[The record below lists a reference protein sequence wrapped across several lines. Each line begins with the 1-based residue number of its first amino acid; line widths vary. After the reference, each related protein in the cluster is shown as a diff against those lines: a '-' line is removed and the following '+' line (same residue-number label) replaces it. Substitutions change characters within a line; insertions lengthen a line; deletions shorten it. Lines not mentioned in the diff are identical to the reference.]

1 MTSAQA
7 SGQQNRPSQRMALL
21 TNSQQIL
28 LRPHQ
33 DTITALAC
41 IDSPFRCGI
50 ISGDRAGEI
59 KVWRVDGTD

>member
-1 MTSAQA
+1 MMLLS
-7 SGQQNRPSQRMALL
+7 SNQQN
-21 TNSQQIL
+21 L

-50 ISGDRAGEI
+50 ISGDRAGGI
-59 KVWRVDGTD
+59 KVWRVDGTVD